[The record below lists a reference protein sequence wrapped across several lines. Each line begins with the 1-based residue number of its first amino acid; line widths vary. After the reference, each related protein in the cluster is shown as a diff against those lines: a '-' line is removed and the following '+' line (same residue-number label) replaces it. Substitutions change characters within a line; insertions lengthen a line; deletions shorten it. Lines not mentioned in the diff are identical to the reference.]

1 MKEATA
7 RIKINKLP
15 ESAGWCFFGTFD
27 GPVNI
32 QLEPKKIQAL
42 LARVLGRKASNSS
55 PAA

>member
-32 QLEPKKIQAL
+32 QLEPKKIQAP
-42 LARVLGRKASNSS
+42 LARVIGRKASNSS

>member
-7 RIKINKLP
+7 RIKINKLL
-15 ESAGWCFFGTFD
+15 ESPGWFFFVASD
-27 GPVNI
+27 GPVSI
-32 QLEPKKIQAL
+32 QLEPKKIQAP